1 MKRRVG
7 ALTVPKN
14 VSVDNVFASCHA
26 YTRDMDLT
34 ALINDCVCLKVRTA
48 ARAVT
53 RVYDDALR
61 PVGLRAT
68 QLSALVAVAASEAV
82 SIAALSRLLGM
93 DRSTLT
99 RNLRPLEEKGLV
111 ALGPEGHHRSRTL
124 SITSKGEQLVRKA
137 LPLWEKTQGRLRDEL
152 KKPHWTNFH
161 AELDHVIK
169 SAEAL

>member
-1 MKRRVG
+1 
-7 ALTVPKN
+7 
-14 VSVDNVFASCHA
+14 
-26 YTRDMDLT
+26 MDLT
-34 ALINDCVCLKVRTA
+34 ALINDCACLKVRTA

-53 RVYDDALR
+53 RFYDDAFR
-61 PVGLRAT
+61 PIGLRAT
-68 QLSALVAVAASEAV
+68 QLSVLVAVAFSEAV
-82 SIAALSRLLGM
+82 SIASLSRLLGM

-99 RNLRPLEEKGLV
+99 RNLRPLEEKHLV

-137 LPLWEKTQGRLRDEL
+137 LPVWEKTQQKLRDEL
-152 KKPHWTNFH
+152 KKPHWTNLH

>member
-1 MKRRVG
+1 
-7 ALTVPKN
+7 
-14 VSVDNVFASCHA
+14 
-26 YTRDMDLT
+26 MDST
-34 ALINDCVCLKVRTA
+34 TLINECACLKVRTA

-53 RVYDDALR
+53 RLYDDAFR

-68 QLSALVAVAASEAV
+68 QLSVLVAVAFSEAL
-82 SIAALSRLLGM
+82 SIAYLSRLLGM

-111 ALGPEGHHRSRTL
+111 VLGPEGHHRSRTL
-124 SITSKGEQLVRKA
+124 SITSKGDQLVRKA
-137 LPLWEKTQGRLRDEL
+137 LPLWEKTQEKLRGEL

-161 AELDHVIK
+161 AEMDHVIK

>member
-1 MKRRVG
+1 
-7 ALTVPKN
+7 
-14 VSVDNVFASCHA
+14 
-26 YTRDMDLT
+26 MDLT
-34 ALINDCVCLKVRTA
+34 ALIHECACLKVRTA

-53 RVYDDALR
+53 RLYDDAFR

-68 QLSALVAVAASEAV
+68 QLSVLVAVAFGEAV
-82 SIAALSRLLGM
+82 SIVSLSRLLGM

-99 RNLRPLEEKGLV
+99 RNLRPLEAKSLV
-111 ALGPEGHHRSRTL
+111 TLGPEGHHRSRTL
-124 SITSKGEQLVRKA
+124 SITSEGEQLVRKA
-137 LPLWEKTQGRLRDEL
+137 LPLWEKTQEKLRHEM